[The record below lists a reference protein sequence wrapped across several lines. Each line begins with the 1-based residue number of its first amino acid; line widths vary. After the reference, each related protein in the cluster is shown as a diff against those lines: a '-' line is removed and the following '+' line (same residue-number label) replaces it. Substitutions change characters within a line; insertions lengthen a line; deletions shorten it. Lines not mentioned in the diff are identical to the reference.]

1 MGSFYNSNADIIYK
15 IINTLGGLAGIGCT
29 LMILVSGLKMIIGDE
44 NERNIY
50 VRRVKNGVIALI
62 LILTI
67 VSVVQLV
74 GKYFPVN
81 KNYSSIGDFSDKS
94 VSMIQGVSNAV
105 NETRQLVSI
114 DGTIYVKTKE
124 NVEFDVDPGL
134 FSTKKIM
141 LDEYKLYS
149 EAGGA
154 TKGAFADVQYVFF
167 KHQIGTNLLGED
179 GDKGMKNRFVTY
191 NSLKEAK
198 KSGDIADGDG
208 FKNFISTYGV
218 EVKDSNGIKWL
229 DGKEN
234 PFDTRFD
241 VEEEQKSLEDI
252 KKENGLDGK
261 DFDELEKEAEESAED
276 QAIWWK

>member
-67 VSVVQLV
+67 VSVVRLV

-81 KNYSSIGDFSDKS
+81 KNYSSIGDFSDIS
-94 VSMIQGVSNAV
+94 VSMIQGVSQAV

-124 NVEFDVDPGL
+124 NVEYDVDPGL

-167 KHQIGTNLLGED
+167 KHQIGTTLLGED
-179 GDKGMKNRFVTY
+179 GDKGIKNRFVSY

-198 KSGDIADGDG
+198 KSGDIAEGDG

-218 EVKDSNGIKWL
+218 EEKKSNGVEWIPA
-229 DGKEN
+229 GEN
-234 PFDTRFD
+234 PFDVRFGTED
-241 VEEEQKSLEDI
+241 EQKSLDDI
-252 KKENGLDGK
+252 EQEKGLDGK
-261 DFDELEKEAEESAED
+261 SWEEMEKEAEESAED